1 MLNEVYSDLT
11 RKQHRKMGEDKKMCE
26 HGECEQ
32 TGVLT
37 LLISDHFTNLLQIVC
52 NIMLYSL
59 NTHKNYLQN
68 FMFKT
73 ET

>member
-1 MLNEVYSDLT
+1 
-11 RKQHRKMGEDKKMCE
+11 MGGGQKMCE
-26 HGECEQ
+26 RGECEQ

-37 LLISDHFTNLLQIVC
+37 LLISDHFTNFLQIVC
-52 NIMLYSL
+52 NSMLYAL

-73 ET
+73 QT